1 MCCLHLSKFNVP
13 SLKFKVQR
21 STFNVQGSTF
31 KERISTPGLT
41 TKGIVKR
48 REQYPRDAER
58 EAPLSPPEGGRE
70 GGLSVKNEER
80 RVKNEV

>member
-1 MCCLHLSKFNVP
+1 MNYKF
-13 SLKFKVQR
+13 
-21 STFNVQGSTF
+21 
-31 KERISTPGLT
+31 STPGLT

-58 EAPLSPPEGGRE
+58 EAPLSPPEGGKG